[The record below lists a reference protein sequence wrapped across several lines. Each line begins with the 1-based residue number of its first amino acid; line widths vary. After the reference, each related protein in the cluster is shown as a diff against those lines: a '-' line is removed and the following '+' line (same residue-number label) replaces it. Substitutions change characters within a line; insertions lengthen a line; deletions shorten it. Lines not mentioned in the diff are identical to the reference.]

1 MLTGPRESDTIRIRK
16 GANGSLLQYGKDI
29 IMKKTIVIY
38 PVSCTGLSR
47 VLVRAGS
54 EVVHEELTQ
63 DLTDTVKRL
72 KKQYK
77 TTTVVDIS

>member
-1 MLTGPRESDTIRIRK
+1 
-16 GANGSLLQYGKDI
+16 
-29 IMKKTIVIY
+29 MKKCIVIY
-38 PVSCTGLSR
+38 SVSCTGLSR

-63 DLTDTVKRL
+63 NLTDTIQRL

-77 TTTVVDIS
+77 TRDVVDIS